1 MSTGINMRPHI
12 INDKKN
18 FISGW
23 YIDENLCDSI
33 VEACSGRNRLKF
45 NGRLKSSFN
54 GYLFSQIKTL
64 SEQLHV
70 QYISEL
76 TKVVDLYKKEY
87 PFLNNEM
94 ENFEIEKFEQTE
106 FVQLQMYD
114 PKFSYSRLHCEN
126 NGGPDFI
133 KRCLVFMTYLNDVD
147 DGGGTDFPYQ
157 NISTKAE
164 KGLTLI
170 WPAYWTHPHQGIVS
184 ETQKKIIATGWYT
197 FQ

>member
-1 MSTGINMRPHI
+1 MRPHI

-106 FVQLQMYD
+106 FVLGGEGAQLAQ
-114 PKFSYSRLHCEN
+114 RLVAN
-126 NGGPDFI
+126 AALGRG
-133 KRCLVFMTYLNDVD
+133 
-147 DGGGTDFPYQ
+147 DGA
-157 NISTKAE
+157 NE
-164 KGLTLI
+164 RRV
-170 WPAYWTHPHQGIVS
+170 IVVV
-184 ETQKKIIATGWYT
+184 G
-197 FQ
+197 